1 MERNIR
7 RGNGVVHRSTDA
19 EGVMPGPDCG
29 GNRSAEGYRVVSADV
44 TCKNCLKLMA
54 AELARFEADGPMTG
68 QYDDYNYAADL
79 AATET
84 PVNVVSYNGG
94 KVHTMMPGMDEHP
107 YPLCRGGG
115 QNQNL
120 TKFTTTTAPITCK
133 TCLAYQERREAAT
146 TTQGETMTATAVETP
161 AVAADAKVWEAVTHE
176 GTKLVHCIPDGLHAV
191 CDPEIMSIGGDRG
204 SVAMVRTADLCTLCY
219 AAVRST
225 TDTETKGNDMAAK
238 TSDKLDVNTDAGKEA
253 IAQIAANT
261 ERIATLRTEGKEES
275 ATELAAETD
284 ALVSRLSG
292 RGVAGPKASAR
303 MGLTNAKK
311 TPLPSAEVA
320 VRAADTLDWHD
331 AEGASDIVYAA
342 SATIANGL
350 QITMKMSDLAKDIAR
365 EKIRV
370 AARLTHKGGPDIMSK
385 SQASRDASRD
395 MYEGAFADLPRTF
408 DTTTAIKK
416 LMRSVQ
422 DQAKRARN
430 EYIKSLDTDE
440 TEAALFTEAREA
452 APEGTSASDAVF
464 AFYKIDKMS
473 DYDKEKAAWE
483 LEEAKRAELE
493 AAGGSEGD
501 SEGDE
506 SGEGEGEG
514 EGAEGGDDDTAEALA
529 KAAEK
534 LSKAGKLA
542 EGAVKAAAKLDD
554 DGRAKLKEGMNAL
567 IAALAAEAAK
577 L

>member
-133 TCLAYQERREAAT
+133 TCLTYQGRREAAT

-225 TDTETKGNDMAAK
+225 TNTETKGNDMAAK
-238 TSDKLDVNTDAGKEA
+238 TSNKLDVNTDAGK
-253 IAQIAANT
+253 AALETISDNT
-261 ERIATLRTEGKEES
+261 ARISTLRREGKAEAAE
-275 ATELAAETD
+275 ELAAETK
-284 ALVSRLSG
+284 ALTDRLSG
-292 RGVAGPKASAR
+292 KGVAGPKASAR
-303 MGLTNAKK
+303 MALTNATK

-320 VRAADTLDWHD
+320 VRPADTLDWHD
-331 AEGASDIVYAA
+331 AEGASDIVSAA

-350 QITMKMSDLAKDIAR
+350 QLTLKMSDLAKDIAR
-365 EKIRV
+365 EKIRF
-370 AARLTHKGGPDIMSK
+370 AARLTHKGGPDIKMN
-385 SQASRDASRD
+385 SQAARDASRA
-395 MYEGAFADLPRTF
+395 MYEGAVADLPETF
-408 DTTTAIKK
+408 DTATALKK

-422 DQAKRARN
+422 DQSERARI
-430 EYIKSLDTDE
+430 EYVKSLDTDE

-452 APEGTSASDAVF
+452 APELSASDAVF
-464 AFYKIDKMS
+464 EFYKIEKVTR
-473 DYDKEKAAWE
+473 YDRERQEWE
-483 LEEAKRAELE
+483 IEQQRKSELE
-493 AAGGSEGD
+493 AAGSDSDD
-501 SEGDE
+501 SEGNE
-506 SGEGEGEG
+506 SGEGEG

-554 DGRAKLKEGMNAL
+554 DSRAKLKEGMNAL